1 MYIGVI
7 VTVFSC
13 IKGYSVQKEDIVLYK
28 LSQGILLI
36 SLSIANVICVLG
48 LVKYGR
54 FLVVL
59 TTESVRLVSGGEE
72 KQQTHKTHLKKV
84 FQSLKFLFKVIF
96 FI

>member
-1 MYIGVI
+1 MI

-13 IKGYSVQKEDIVLYK
+13 LKGYAVQKENLILYK
-28 LSQGILLI
+28 LTQGILLI
-36 SLSIANVICVLG
+36 SLSIANIICVLG

-84 FQSLKFLFKVIF
+84 FQSHKIPPQNNFF